1 MDERIEDVTGGR
13 VEPHS
18 ASEADAALV
27 STLPSLPA
35 RLVSVFVSPANL
47 MQQLAEEPK
56 WIGALL
62 VGAFVAG
69 LSMALVPVEM
79 ILEVQRQASLDAGLE
94 MPEMPQRALTLMR
107 IVIPVTTV
115 TMTAVM
121 SFVLAGVYTV
131 VFAFI
136 LGDEGTYKQY
146 LAVISHAWFIAVLFG
161 LLITPLRI
169 SQGDV
174 QLTLNLGNFLFFL
187 PDGYFTNL
195 LRLLDLT
202 QIWASLVIAQGI
214 HAIDPR
220 RSFASAARI
229 LLVLL
234 LGVSAIM
241 ANFI

>member
-1 MDERIEDVTGGR
+1 MEERIEDATGGR
-13 VEPHS
+13 VESHS
-18 ASEADAALV
+18 FTEADAAPA

-35 RLVSVFVSPANL
+35 RLAFVFVSPANL
-47 MQQLAEEPK
+47 MQQLAKEPK

-62 VGAFVAG
+62 VGAFVVG
-69 LSMALVPVEM
+69 LSMALVPVDI
-79 ILEVQRQASLDAGLE
+79 ILEAQRQAALDAGRE
-94 MPEMPQRALTLMR
+94 MPELPQAALTLMR
-107 IVIPVTTV
+107 IVIPATSVI
-115 TMTAVM
+115 MTAVM
-121 SFVLAGVYTV
+121 SFVFAGVCTV

-174 QLTLNLGNFLFFL
+174 QLTLNLGSFLPFL
-187 PDGYFTNL
+187 PDGYFSNL
-195 LRLLDLT
+195 FRLLDLT

-214 HAIDPR
+214 HAIDRR
-220 RSFASAARI
+220 RSFASAAMI
-229 LLVLL
+229 LLALL
-234 LGVSAIM
+234 VGVSAIM